1 MLINKHF
8 QLPKQKYFRKDF
20 LGEWTS
26 INNKQYHKVSGMG
39 NPKKTLTLSEISET
53 ISHLILGGR
62 WETAISSYESTRQ
75 SGLAVEVGNEL
86 IHFNAIWILF
96 KNF

>member
-8 QLPKQKYFRKDF
+8 QLPKQKHP

-26 INNKQYHKVSGMG
+26 INNEQYHKVSGMG

-53 ISHLILGGR
+53 IPHLILGAR
-62 WETAISSYESTRQ
+62 WETAISSYESTWQ
-75 SGLAVEVGNEL
+75 NGLAVVVGNEL

>member
-1 MLINKHF
+1 
-8 QLPKQKYFRKDF
+8 
-20 LGEWTS
+20 
-26 INNKQYHKVSGMG
+26 MG

>member
-8 QLPKQKYFRKDF
+8 QLPKQKHP

-26 INNKQYHKVSGMG
+26 INNEQYHKVCGMG

-53 ISHLILGGR
+53 ISHLILGAR
-62 WETAISSYESTRQ
+62 WETSISSYESIWQ
-75 SGLAVEVGNEL
+75 SALAVVVENEL

>member
-1 MLINKHF
+1 
-8 QLPKQKYFRKDF
+8 
-20 LGEWTS
+20 
-26 INNKQYHKVSGMG
+26 MG

-53 ISHLILGGR
+53 IFHLILGAR
-62 WETAISSYESTRQ
+62 WETSISSYEATWQ
-75 SGLAVEVGNEL
+75 SGLAFVVGNEL